1 MVPNPATT
9 PQYYPSAESP
19 PQETKR
25 TPSQQ
30 PSYPMASL
38 KNQAAKR
45 IPPLNFL
52 PPGKT

>member
-30 PSYPMASL
+30 PSYPMASP
-38 KNQAAKR
+38 KNQPSKR